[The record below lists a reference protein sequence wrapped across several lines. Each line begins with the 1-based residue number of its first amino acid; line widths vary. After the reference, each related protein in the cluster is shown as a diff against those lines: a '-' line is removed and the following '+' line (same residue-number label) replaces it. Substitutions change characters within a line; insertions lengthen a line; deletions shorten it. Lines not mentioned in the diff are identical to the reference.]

1 MTEETTS
8 LASPVKK
15 ERKLCG
21 KTVNLKEIH
30 HLSNSNKIVLTFVSG
45 ASVVRNEKNL
55 GFQIKVNLKYK
66 CELIHSVETRTPK

>member
-1 MTEETTS
+1 MTEETTI

-21 KTVNLKEIH
+21 KSVNLKETH

-45 ASVVRNEKNL
+45 ASVRNEKNL
-55 GFQIKVNLKYK
+55 GFQIKVNLN
-66 CELIHSVETRTPK
+66 EG